1 MIKVR
6 ASQIFTHSKEDV
18 VAAKKMLDSGTPFEE
33 LVTRYSTCPSKENAG
48 DLGWMPEDNLQSIM
62 GQEVSEADLGKI
74 IGPVHS
80 QYGYHILKISEIE
93 VEKVEGPFNAELTM
107 ESANQIFPDVHTV
120 LFKEFHIGLPVTPY
134 KKEETISSLCKVH
147 GKNVQEVINHLN
159 RGFAEINIAVMTC
172 EELKQKI
179 DSGNKPVL
187 LDIRES
193 WERDISKIEGSH
205 IINSENNE
213 HIMGTF
219 EKDREIVLIDW
230 KQDRSPSFQ
239 KWLNQRGFANVK
251 CLEGGIDLWSEK
263 IETRQNRYDIDEDDG
278 YRYEDVIEE
287 QDGHEGD
294 NHEEQDGHEGH
305 DHP

>member
-1 MIKVR
+1 MIRVR
-6 ASQIFTHSKEDV
+6 ASQIFTHSMEDV
-18 VAAKKMLDSGTPFEE
+18 VAAKKQLDSGTPFEE
-33 LVTRYSTCPSKENAG
+33 VVINFSTCPSKENAG

-62 GQEVSEADLGKI
+62 GQEVSEADLGNV

-93 VEKVEGPFNAELTM
+93 VEKIEGPFNPDIPM
-107 ESANQIFPDVHTV
+107 ISANHIFPDIHTV
-120 LFKEFHIGLPVTPY
+120 LFKEFHIGLPVTSY
-134 KKEETISSLCKVH
+134 SKQETLASICQAQ
-147 GKNVQEVINHLN
+147 GKNVQEVINCLN
-159 RGFAEINIAVMTC
+159 KEHAEKNVAIITC

-179 DSGNKPVL
+179 DSDNKPVL

-205 IINSENNE
+205 IINAENNE

-239 KWLNQRGFANVK
+239 KWLSQRGFTSIK

-263 IETRQNRYDIDEDDG
+263 IDTKLNRYDIDEDDG
-278 YRYEDVIEE
+278 YRYEDILEE
-287 QDGHEGD
+287 DDDGHD
-294 NHEEQDGHEGH
+294 DHEDHEGH